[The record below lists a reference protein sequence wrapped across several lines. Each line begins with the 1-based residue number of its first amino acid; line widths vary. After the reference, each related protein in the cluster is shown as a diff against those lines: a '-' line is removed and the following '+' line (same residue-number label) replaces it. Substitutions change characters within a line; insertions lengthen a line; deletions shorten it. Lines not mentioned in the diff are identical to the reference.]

1 MGVSLVS
8 SRVCV
13 TPLKRI
19 TNPRLELDAA
29 RMGINLAATI
39 VEESSVKVQRIVL
52 WTDSLICRHW
62 LTQPSRR
69 YKDYV
74 AHRIVD
80 FQQKVE
86 SLEQNGVNVN
96 IQYVPTEINVADIE
110 TRGASPPCLD
120 FHSSWQLGP
129 AFLRDP
135 ENEWPGG
142 LTEQVCNDPSELR
155 KFAHSGTVCVFL
167 ESSLIDLNDY
177 STLWKAKRVV
187 PCVLRCVQKFKSILT
202 KASVLV
208 NRSPMVEELQQAENV
223 LICIAQQESFGSKID
238 CLA

>member
-86 SLEQNGVNVN
+86 SLKQNGVNVN
-96 IQYVPTEINVADIE
+96 IRYAPTEINVA
-110 TRGASPPCLD
+110 
-120 FHSSWQLGP
+120 
-129 AFLRDP
+129 
-135 ENEWPGG
+135 
-142 LTEQVCNDPSELR
+142 
-155 KFAHSGTVCVFL
+155 
-167 ESSLIDLNDY
+167 
-177 STLWKAKRVV
+177 
-187 PCVLRCVQKFKSILT
+187 
-202 KASVLV
+202 
-208 NRSPMVEELQQAENV
+208 ENV
-223 LICIAQQESFGSKID
+223 ANSTKQALQRLCSTQNR
-238 CLA
+238 